1 MMNDIFKTRSEEV
14 KMIDFVGYLY
24 KKHKVLNKLNEKESR
39 DFQTEI
45 VNLLVDANQ
54 NVDR

>member
-1 MMNDIFKTRSEEV
+1 
-14 KMIDFVGYLY
+14 MIDFVGYLY

-54 NVDR
+54 NVDRQTLDEINSNIGF